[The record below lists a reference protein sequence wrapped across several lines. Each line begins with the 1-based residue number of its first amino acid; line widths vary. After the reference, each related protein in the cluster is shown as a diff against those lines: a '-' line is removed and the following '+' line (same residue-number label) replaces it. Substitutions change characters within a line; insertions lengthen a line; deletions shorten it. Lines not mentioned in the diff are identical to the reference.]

1 MNEKKYYPG
10 IDVLRFLSMMFIVTI
25 HTLQHGNVLSTVVPR
40 TSNYILAYGLFSI
53 VNVGVDVFAII
64 SGFVGYCPE
73 FKILKWK
80 RFFPQWLTVVFYSMV
95 FMLCSAF
102 TEKSFSIRALIC
114 ALTPITSQT
123 YWYFSSYFF
132 VFVLSPY
139 INYLITTNTKLGNL
153 HLVFLGLGAVYLS
166 HRVEGVFSIVLLLYF
181 YAIGA
186 IIRKYS
192 VYEIISGKLIVLL
205 MIIATI
211 IINVWNCIFSVCSTD
226 IAYIWLR
233 YDSPLL
239 IFVSIGWVLLFAR
252 MRHFDVTQ
260 IKYLKLFA
268 PSVFSV
274 YLINDSLFVRLNIVC
289 KMIPQSAYN
298 RIWILLFDIVLATI
312 LFLLIGIFVDFT
324 RRIIFKRLGKCM
336 ACFLDEFS

>member
-1 MNEKKYYPG
+1 MNEKRYYPG

-95 FMLCSAF
+95 FMFCSAF

-139 INYLITTNTKLGNL
+139 INCLVASNTKEKNL
-153 HLVFLGLGAVYLS
+153 HILFLGLSAVYLS
-166 HRVEGVFSIVLLLYF
+166 HRLEGVFSIALLLYF
-181 YAIGA
+181 YVVGA

-192 VYEIISGKLIVLL
+192 VYEHISGKIIVLL
-205 MIIATI
+205 MVTTTI
-211 IINVWNCIFSVCSTD
+211 IVNIWNCFFSVRSTD

-239 IFVSIGWVLLFAR
+239 ILVSIGWVMLFAR
-252 MRHFDVTQ
+252 MRHFDATQ
-260 IKYLKLFA
+260 IRYLRLFS

-274 YLINDSLFVRLNIVC
+274 YLINDSLFVRSNIVC
-289 KMIPQSAYN
+289 KMISQSAYN
-298 RIWILLFDIVLATI
+298 HVWLLLFDILIATI
-312 LFLLIGIFVDFT
+312 LFLLVGLFVDFI
-324 RRIIFKRLGKCM
+324 RRFIFKGLENCM
-336 ACFLDEFS
+336 ANFMR

>member
-25 HTLQHGNVLSTVVPR
+25 HTLQHGNVLSTVEPR
-40 TSNYILAYGLFSI
+40 TANYIGAYILFSI

-64 SGFVGYCPE
+64 SGFVGYYPE
-73 FKILKWK
+73 FKNINWK
-80 RFFPQWLTVVFYSMV
+80 HFFPQWLTVVFYSIV
-95 FMLCSAF
+95 FMFCSTF
-102 TEKSFSIRALIC
+102 TEKSFSLRSLLC

-139 INYLITTNTKLGNL
+139 INYLITTNTKKKNL
-153 HLVFLGLGAVYLS
+153 YVVIFGLGVVYLS
-166 HRVEGVFSIVLLLYF
+166 HRVEGLFSIVLLLYF
-181 YAIGA
+181 YMVGA
-186 IIRKYS
+186 VIRKYS
-192 VYEIISGKLIVLL
+192 VYEQMSGKIIVLL
-205 MIIATI
+205 MVIATI
-211 IINVWNCIFSVCSTD
+211 IINVWNFLFSVRSTD

-239 IFVSIGWVLLFAR
+239 IFVAIGWVLLFAR
-252 MRHFDVTQ
+252 MRHFDIAQ
-260 IKYLKLFA
+260 IRYLKLIA

-274 YLINDSLFVRLNIVC
+274 YLINDNMFVRLNIVC

-298 RIWILLFDIVLATI
+298 RLWILLFDIMLATI
-312 LFLLIGIFVDFT
+312 LFLLIGLFADFI
-324 RRIIFKRLGKCM
+324 RRAIFKKLG
-336 ACFLDEFS
+336 EYVV